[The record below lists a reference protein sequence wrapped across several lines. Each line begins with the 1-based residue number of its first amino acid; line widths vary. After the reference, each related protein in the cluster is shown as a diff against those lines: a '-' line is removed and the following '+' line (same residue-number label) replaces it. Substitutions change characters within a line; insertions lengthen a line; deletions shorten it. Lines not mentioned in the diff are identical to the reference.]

1 MMRSSASKIFGLL
14 TILLLILTGCA
25 SIPTGGGVGKVD
37 TNPSA
42 DAGSIN
48 FKYTQQPPVPNA
60 DQKTI
65 VLGFLDAANG
75 IADNFQV
82 AREYLTPAAA
92 LSWKSAQRTLVY
104 QGEPSI
110 VAASSSGE
118 FNAQVKA
125 QSSVDVDGVL
135 TPFRSGTVESL
146 KFGLVK
152 VNGQW
157 RINSLPDGIALASEF
172 FADLFKSYSLYFYD
186 PGFNYVVPDVRWL
199 SGKGDSAAIGI
210 VKALLKGPANYL
222 KGAVASAFPDSTQLQ
237 ADTVPIENSVATVDL
252 TAKSLL
258 DASPTARLQMQAQLL
273 TTLQGGL
280 NSVTSLRMRAGQDP
294 IDLGSDPQSGNKL
307 KPPSVASR
315 QIGVSNND
323 LVYLENSQAG
333 PIAGL
338 ESVAALHP
346 SYPAQSY
353 KHFAEGGSVAFL
365 DATQSSLYTVAQ
377 GQQIA
382 QPIVNQKLTPPSFAP
397 SNWVWTAAEDGSG
410 NVYAVYPGAQGGK
423 PNPVVTLNVD
433 WLKGRTVTS
442 FRVSR
447 DGTRALVVSVVNK
460 QVQVQIA
467 GILRQDVA
475 AESAP
480 RDLASPSTVY
490 VDGSLVNQGY
500 WAGESSVVLFAS
512 GKADVTPI
520 DVELS
525 GDSVELPALPAL
537 QRLSVGNTP
546 SELFAQNSKGVLF
559 QASANGW
566 TELPVKG
573 IRDPAFAG

>member
-210 VKALLKGPANYL
+210 VKALLKGP
-222 KGAVASAFPDSTQLQ
+222 
-237 ADTVPIENSVATVDL
+237 PI
-252 TAKSLL
+252 
-258 DASPTARLQMQAQLL
+258 
-273 TTLQGGL
+273 
-280 NSVTSLRMRAGQDP
+280 
-294 IDLGSDPQSGNKL
+294 I
-307 KPPSVASR
+307 
-315 QIGVSNND
+315 
-323 LVYLENSQAG
+323 
-333 PIAGL
+333 
-338 ESVAALHP
+338 
-346 SYPAQSY
+346 
-353 KHFAEGGSVAFL
+353 
-365 DATQSSLYTVAQ
+365 
-377 GQQIA
+377 
-382 QPIVNQKLTPPSFAP
+382 
-397 SNWVWTAAEDGSG
+397 
-410 NVYAVYPGAQGGK
+410 
-423 PNPVVTLNVD
+423 
-433 WLKGRTVTS
+433 LKGRWP
-442 FRVSR
+442 
-447 DGTRALVVSVVNK
+447 ALSPIAPNYK
-460 QVQVQIA
+460 PIPCRLKILWPPWTLRQIA
-467 GILRQDVA
+467 
-475 AESAP
+475 
-480 RDLASPSTVY
+480 
-490 VDGSLVNQGY
+490 
-500 WAGESSVVLFAS
+500 AGCFSDRPFANA
-512 GKADVTPI
+512 GAITDH
-520 DVELS
+520 
-525 GDSVELPALPAL
+525 
-537 QRLSVGNTP
+537 
-546 SELFAQNSKGVLF
+546 
-559 QASANGW
+559 
-566 TELPVKG
+566 
-573 IRDPAFAG
+573 FAGWAE